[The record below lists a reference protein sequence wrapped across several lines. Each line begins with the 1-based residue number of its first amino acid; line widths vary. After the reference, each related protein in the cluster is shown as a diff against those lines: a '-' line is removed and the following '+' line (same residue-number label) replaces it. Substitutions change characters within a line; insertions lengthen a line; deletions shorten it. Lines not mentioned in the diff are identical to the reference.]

1 MRRAFTLVE
10 VVVALMIAALLAL
23 AARAVLVAGIDTQ
36 ERLQRHATVT
46 EGDARFRALV
56 VQALRHMTDAPAVG
70 LSPFVLRDTT
80 IADTILSQAV
90 EFYSRGL
97 SQPAGT
103 GSVLH
108 IRLVPTDRGLTISAV
123 AANGSTALEGVAPG
137 IAAMRV
143 RLQTR
148 AGEWVAAWPRTL
160 QTPAAV
166 ALELVPLGSV
176 GTALAPIIIATQL
189 APGT

>member
-10 VVVALMIAALLAL
+10 VVVALVIAGLLAL

-70 LSPFVLRDTT
+70 LTPFVLRDTT
-80 IADTILSQAV
+80 IADTVASQTI

-103 GSVLH
+103 GAVMR
-108 IRLVPTDRGLTISAV
+108 IRLTPTDAGLTITAIS
-123 AANGSTALEGVAPG
+123 ANGVTALEGVAPG
-137 IAAMRV
+137 IAAIHV
-143 RLQTR
+143 TLQDR
-148 AGEWVAAWPRTL
+148 SGNWVAGWPLTL

-166 ALELVPLGSV
+166 ALELIPLRSAG
-176 GTALAPIIIATQL
+176 AAPSPIVVTTQL
-189 APGT
+189 AVGS

>member
-10 VVVALMIAALLAL
+10 VVVALVIAGLLAL

-36 ERLQRHATVT
+36 ERLQRHATIT

-70 LSPFVLRDTT
+70 LTPFVLRDTT
-80 IADTILSQAV
+80 IADTVPSQAV

-103 GSVLH
+103 GSVMR
-108 IRLVPTDRGLTISAV
+108 IRLVPTDRGLTITAID
-123 AANGSTALEGVAPG
+123 ANGRTALEGVAPG
-137 IAAMRV
+137 IAAMHV
-143 RLQTR
+143 RLQNR
-148 AGEWVAAWPRTL
+148 SGEWVVAWPLTL

-166 ALELVPLGSV
+166 ALDLVPLRSP
-176 GTALAPIIIATQL
+176 GTVPAPIVVTTQL
-189 APGT
+189 AVGS

>member
-10 VVVALMIAALLAL
+10 VVLALVIAGLLAL

-36 ERLQRHATVT
+36 ERLQRHAAVT

-56 VQALRHMTDAPAVG
+56 VQALRHMTDAPTVG
-70 LSPFVLRDTT
+70 VSPFVLRDTT
-80 IADTILSQAV
+80 LANAAPSQAV

-103 GSVLH
+103 GTVMH
-108 IRLVPTDRGLTISAV
+108 IRLVPSERGLTIRAV
-123 AANGSTALEGVAPG
+123 DANGFTSSEGVAPG
-137 IAAMRV
+137 IGAMHVRV
-143 RLQTR
+143 QTR
-148 AGEWVAAWPRTL
+148 TGEWVATWPRTL

-166 ALELVPLGSV
+166 ALELVPF
-176 GTALAPIIIATQL
+176 GTPRGALAPIIVNTRL
-189 APGT
+189 AGGP